1 MLYVFIETI
10 IFAIQL
16 QVMQVTISNCV
27 NLISNKKKKRRNEV
41 KEITSLHH
49 ERKKSSFY
57 WLIKLIML
65 NS

>member
-27 NLISNKKKKRRNEV
+27 NLISNKKKKEMRS
-41 KEITSLHH
+41 KKLHLCIMR
-49 ERKKSSFY
+49 ERKALFTGWS
-57 WLIKLIML
+57 
-65 NS
+65 N

>member
-27 NLISNKKKKRRNEV
+27 NLISNKKKKKKWGQRNYISASWEKEKLFLLVDQINYV
-41 KEITSLHH
+41 K
-49 ERKKSSFY
+49 
-57 WLIKLIML
+57 
-65 NS
+65 